1 MEQVVITVEALRCHQ
16 CRQVMDPSAQFFRH
30 QMMTSVS
37 VSRYEDTTN
46 TYALVDV
53 CPECHADLVRL
64 EKEEQQRAWW
74 RRLWT
79 WGIRGECRS
88 HSVFVPLGPYP
99 LCAAHRG
106 RCWWKWQAKRRQQRA
121 PGQTAQRVLR
131 ATAPSAAAELTK
143 SDPSS

>member
-16 CRQVMDPSAQFFRH
+16 CRQVMHPSEQFFRD
-30 QMMTSVS
+30 QVMTSVS
-37 VSRYEDTTN
+37 VSRYADTTN

-53 CPECHADLVRL
+53 CPGCHADLVRL
-64 EKEEQQRAWW
+64 EKEEQLRAWW

-79 WGIRGECRS
+79 WGIVAYVALN
-88 HSVFVPLGPYP
+88 VFVPLGPYP
-99 LCAAHRG
+99 LCVVIG
-106 RCWWKWQAKRRQQRA
+106 IRCWWKRQAKRRQQRA

-131 ATAPSAAAELTK
+131 ATAPSAAAELPK